1 MTLDILM
8 PQLGESVTE
17 GTIVRWLKKPGDP
30 VSIYETICEVETDKV
45 NAEVPATEEGT
56 LLEILVNEGETVA
69 VGTLIARMRP
79 AGKEALSQPEPPSDA
94 KPEQKSEESTTKRKS
109 SMKRRYSPAVLRLAQ
124 EHDLDLTLITGTGK
138 NGRITRKDVL
148 RYIQEQKGS
157 AEKKLVISEQK
168 ETTPKSLEKVKVE
181 PPSVPAPVSERSNL
195 QQGDVEIP
203 VSGIRRT
210 IAKRMVSSTQEIPH
224 AWLMMEANVTGLVGL
239 RNRLKQEFFEREGI
253 NLTYLPFFMKA
264 AIDGL
269 KAFPYLNS
277 VWENDKIILKKRINI
292 SLAVA
297 TDEALYVPV
306 IPDAD
311 EKSILG
317 LAREIHRLVR
327 KVREKKLE
335 PADIEGGTFTVN
347 NTGSFGSIISKP
359 IINPPQA
366 AIITFESIVKRPVVV
381 DGAIAVQDLMN
392 ICLSFDHRV
401 FDGLMAGRF
410 LNFVKQRLEA
420 FDENTPV

>member
-17 GTIVRWLKKPGDP
+17 GTIVKWIKKPGDTI
-30 VSIYETICEVETDKV
+30 SNYEPICEVQTDKV
-45 NAEVPATEEGT
+45 NAEVPATEAGT
-56 LLEILVNEGETVA
+56 LLEILAEEGETVA
-69 VGTLIARMRP
+69 VGALIARMRP
-79 AGKEALSQPEPPSDA
+79 ASKEAGSQPEAPSDA
-94 KPEQKSEESTTKRKS
+94 KPDQRSEESTSSEKS

-124 EHDLDLTLITGTGK
+124 EHDLDLTLVTGTGRS
-138 NGRITRKDVL
+138 GRITRKDVL
-148 RYIQEQKGS
+148 RYLQERKG
-157 AEKKLVISEQK
+157 AVEEKRVISDQQ
-168 ETTPKSLEKVKVE
+168 ETTPKTLEVAKVE
-181 PPSVPAPVSERSNL
+181 SPSVPAKERPAENL
-195 QQGDVEIP
+195 KRGDTEIP

-210 IAKRMVSSTQEIPH
+210 IAKRMVSSSQEIPH
-224 AWLMMEANVTGLVGL
+224 AWLMMEVNVTGLVGL
-239 RNRLKQEFFEREGI
+239 RNRLKQDFFKREGVR
-253 NLTYLPFFMKA
+253 LTYLPFFIKA

-277 VWENDKIILKKRINI
+277 VWENDKIILKKRINL

-306 IPDAD
+306 IADAD

-317 LAREIHRLVR
+317 LAREIHRLVQ
-327 KVREKKLE
+327 KVREQKLE

-347 NTGSFGSIISKP
+347 NTGSFGSIISRP

-381 DGAIAVQDLMN
+381 DGAIAVQDMMN

-420 FDENTPV
+420 YDENTQV